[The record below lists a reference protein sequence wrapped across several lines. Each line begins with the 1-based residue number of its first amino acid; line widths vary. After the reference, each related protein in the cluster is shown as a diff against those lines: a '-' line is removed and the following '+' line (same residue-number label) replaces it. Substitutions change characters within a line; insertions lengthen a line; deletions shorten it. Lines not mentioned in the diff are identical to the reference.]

1 VSPRPWKGVGTNGV
15 EAADDMEDRR
25 MMFRFAKLP
34 AGMVGLGVV
43 LIVAGCGAASTPT
56 AASSTSSTSTV
67 SVVAGENQYGNVASQ
82 IGGKYVSVYSVDSNP
97 NTDPHTYEATP
108 SVGQKIA
115 NANLLIE
122 NGVGY
127 DTFMDTLASASPN
140 SARKLIDVQHLLG
153 LPDST
158 ANPHLW
164 YNPKTMPAVAKALAT
179 DLSALDPAHAST
191 FHANETTFVA
201 SLQPWVKAIAAF
213 KAKYAGTTAATTEP
227 VADYLLS
234 AMGINNRTPWQL
246 QADIMNGTDPT
257 PQDVSL
263 EKGFFTK
270 HQVKVFCYNQQVTD
284 PLTDSMRQTAL
295 SAGVPVVGVY
305 ETMPTPGY
313 DYQSWMMAELTA
325 IEKAI
330 TTGTSTQHL

>member
-1 VSPRPWKGVGTNGV
+1 MFKFSRATTVLVAVSV
-15 EAADDMEDRR
+15 AA
-25 MMFRFAKLP
+25 
-34 AGMVGLGVV
+34 VT
-43 LIVAGCGAASTPT
+43 AGCGSSSKPSAAST
-56 AASSTSSTSTV
+56 AASRSGATV
-67 SVVAGENQYGNVASQ
+67 AVVAGENEYGDVASQ
-82 IGGKYVSVYSVDSNP
+82 IGGPYVSVYSVDSNP

-115 NANLLIE
+115 KANLLIE

-127 DTFMDTLASASPN
+127 DGFMGTLASASPN
-140 SARKLIDVQHLLG
+140 AARKVINVQDLLG

-158 ANPHLW
+158 PNPHLW
-164 YNPKTMPAVAKALAT
+164 YDPKTMPAVAQALAS

-191 FHANETTFVA
+191 FQANETKFVA
-201 SLQPWVKAIAAF
+201 SLQPWLDAVAAF

-227 VADYLLS
+227 VADYLLT
-234 AMGINNRTPWQL
+234 AMGINNLTPFQF

-284 PLTDSMRQTAL
+284 ALTDSIRQTAL
-295 SAGVPVVGVY
+295 QAGVPVVGVY
-305 ETMPTPGY
+305 ETMPVPGY
-313 DYQSWMMAELTA
+313 DYQSWMMAELNA
-325 IEKAI
+325 IQKAV
-330 TTGTSTQHL
+330 TTGASTQRL

>member
-1 VSPRPWKGVGTNGV
+1 VFKFSRATTVLV
-15 EAADDMEDRR
+15 AAS
-25 MMFRFAKLP
+25 
-34 AGMVGLGVV
+34 VV
-43 LIVAGCGAASTPT
+43 VVAAGCGSSSKPSAAAT
-56 AASSTSSTSTV
+56 AASSGGATIA
-67 SVVAGENQYGNVASQ
+67 VVAGENEYGDVTSQ
-82 IGGKYVSVYSVDSNP
+82 IGGPYVSVYSVDSNP

-115 NANLLIE
+115 KANLLIE

-140 SARKLIDVQHLLG
+140 SARKVINVQDLLG

-164 YNPKTMPAVAKALAT
+164 YNPKTMPAVAQALVT

-191 FHANETTFVA
+191 FQANETKFVA
-201 SLQPWVKAIAAF
+201 SLQPWLDAIAAF

-227 VADYLLS
+227 VADYMLQ
-234 AMGINNRTPWQL
+234 AMGINNLTPWQF

-284 PLTDSMRQTAL
+284 PLTDSIRQTAL
-295 SAGVPVVGVY
+295 AAGVPVVGVY
-305 ETMPTPGY
+305 ETMPVPGY
-313 DYQSWMMAELTA
+313 DYQSWMMAELNA
-325 IEKAI
+325 IQKAI
-330 TTGTSTQHL
+330 ATGASTQHL